1 MILGVIPAR
10 LNSTRFPNKIIY
22 PLNGKPI
29 IEHVYEKAIQS
40 KLLSKVVVAIDSETT
55 KESINCLNIVMTSD
69 KHQSGTDR
77 VAEVSENYDCDIVI
91 NIQGDEP
98 GIDPDLIDKLI
109 TLFDDPKVE
118 MASVASTD
126 LHQHDF
132 TNDNVV
138 KVNLDNEN
146 NAISFVRNNMDPE
159 QIYYRHIG
167 IYAYRKKTL
176 NFFTSLDQSE
186 NEKKYSLEQL
196 RALDN
201 NIAIKLLIS
210 DFNHRSIDTKEDLKN
225 YEN

>member
-1 MILGVIPAR
+1 VILGVIPAR
-10 LNSTRFPNKIIY
+10 LNSTRFPNKIIF

-29 IEHVYEKAIQS
+29 IEHVYEKVIQS

>member
-10 LNSTRFPNKIIY
+10 LNSTRFPNKVIFS
-22 PLNGKPI
+22 LNGKPI
-29 IEHVYEKAIQS
+29 VEHVYNKAIQS
-40 KLLSKVVVAIDSETT
+40 NLIDKLVVAVDSEQTE
-55 KESINCLNIVMTSD
+55 KLINCSNIMMTSD
-69 KHQSGTDR
+69 KHESGTDR
-77 VAEVSENYDCDIVI
+77 VAEVANNYDCDIVV

-98 GIDPDLIDKLI
+98 GIDPKLIDQLI
-109 TLFDDPKVE
+109 SLFDDPDVN

-126 LHQHDF
+126 LGK
-132 TNDNVV
+132 NDLKNVNIV
-138 KVNLDNEN
+138 KVNLDKDN
-146 NAISFVRNNMDPE
+146 NALSFVRNNIDPHKK
-159 QIYYRHIG
+159 YYRHIG

-176 NFFTSLDQSE
+176 NLFTSLGQSD

-210 DFNHRSIDTKEDLKN
+210 DFNYRSIDTKEDLKN

>member
-10 LNSTRFPNKIIY
+10 LNSTRFPNKIIF

-146 NAISFVRNNMDPE
+146 NAISFVRNNMEPE

-210 DFNHRSIDTKEDLKN
+210 DFSHRSIDTKEDLKN

>member
-1 MILGVIPAR
+1 VILGVIPAR
-10 LNSTRFPNKIIY
+10 LDSTRFPKKIIF

-29 IEHVYEKAIQS
+29 IEHVYDKAIQS
-40 KLLSKVVVAIDSETT
+40 KLLSKVVVAIDSQKT
-55 KESINCLNIVMTSD
+55 KESINCSNIVMTSD

-77 VAEVSENYDCDIVI
+77 VAEVSKNYNCDIVI

-109 TLFDDPKVE
+109 MLFDDPKVE

-126 LHQHDF
+126 LHENDF
-132 TNDNVV
+132 INENVV
-138 KVNLDNEN
+138 KVNLDDEN
-146 NAISFVRNNMDPE
+146 NAISFVRNNMNPE
-159 QIYYRHIG
+159 QTYFRHIG

-186 NEKKYSLEQL
+186 NEKKHSLEQL